1 MERKYVNVIVL
12 SFMKIIFLESRKW
25 TVDIF
30 SKCKIAMVD
39 IKQLAKF
46 VIKCA
51 VHQR

>member
-30 SKCKIAMVD
+30 QNIVD

-46 VIKCA
+46 YSV
-51 VHQR
+51 